1 MNESIAR
8 TEEIERFLNK
18 ISGQESGKGNPRV
31 KQLVRRI
38 VSDLYRTIDD
48 LDVQPEEYWAALSLL
63 TEAAQ
68 ARELGLLS
76 PGLGLDHFLDL
87 RMDARDREEGV
98 AGGTARTIEGPLY
111 VAGAPLSKGE
121 ARLDDGSE
129 QGEAM
134 LMMGQVLDNN
144 GRPIAGAIV
153 DVWHANSLGNYS
165 FFDRSQAPYNLRRRI
180 ETDSDGRYRF
190 RSILPAGYGVP
201 PGGPTDHLLE
211 QLGRHGQRPA
221 HIHFFVS
228 GEGLRHLTT
237 QINIAGDPLL
247 HDDFAFAT
255 RDELIPELVRKSDPG
270 EFARNGMGTPYT
282 EIHFDFVLEPA
293 ASEDEEKLLPRDRVS
308 ADVALH

>member
-8 TEEIERFLNK
+8 TEELERLLDK
-18 ISGQESGKGNPRV
+18 VSGQESGKGNPRM

-38 VSDLYRTIDD
+38 VSDLYRVIDD

-63 TEAAQ
+63 AEAGHS
-68 ARELGLLS
+68 RELGLLS
-76 PGLGLDHFLDL
+76 AGLGFDHFLDL
-87 RMDARDREEGV
+87 RMDAQDREEGV
-98 AGGTARTIEGPLY
+98 ASGTVRTIEGPLY
-111 VAGAPLSKGE
+111 VAGAPMSKGE

-129 QGEAM
+129 RGEPV
-134 LMMGQVLDNN
+134 LMRGRVLDAN

-153 DVWHANSLGNYS
+153 DVWQANSLGNYS

-180 ETDSDGRYRF
+180 ETGSDGGYRF

-201 PGGPTDHLLE
+201 PGGATDDLLK

-228 GEGLRHLTT
+228 ARGHRHLTT
-237 QINIAGDPLL
+237 QINIAGDPHL

-255 RDELIPELVRKSDPG
+255 RDELIPELVRKSDPD
-270 EFARNGMGTPYT
+270 ELERNGMDVPYV
-282 EIHFDFVLEPA
+282 EIGFDFVLQPA
-293 ASEDEEKLLPRDRVS
+293 AFEDEERLLPRDRVS
-308 ADVALH
+308 AQVDLH